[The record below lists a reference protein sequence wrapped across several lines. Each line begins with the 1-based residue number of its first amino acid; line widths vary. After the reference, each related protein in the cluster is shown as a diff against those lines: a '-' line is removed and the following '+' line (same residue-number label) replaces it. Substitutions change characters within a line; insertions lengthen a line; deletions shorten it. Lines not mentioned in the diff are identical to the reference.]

1 MAIPSNPDR
10 VCPAH
15 ALDFWTAV
23 FAEVRNRSSLCK
35 HHNRVSMCGT
45 CKQLN
50 ELRERKA
57 AAIAAAGPSPVVA
70 EPVPIRRA
78 S

>member
-1 MAIPSNPDR
+1 VAIPSNPDR

-15 ALDFWTAV
+15 ALEFWTAV
-23 FAEVRNRSSLCK
+23 FAEVRSRSSLCK
-35 HHNRVSMCGT
+35 HHNRLSTCGT
-45 CKQLN
+45 CSRLN

-57 AAIAAAGPSPVVA
+57 AAIAAAGPPPLVA
-70 EPVPIRRA
+70 ERVPIRRA